1 MCQQEFEKKLTESFI
16 KKLQQC
22 VEQNL
27 TGPSTKV
34 LQDFIMCVLAVS
46 EIDGKFIQYHF
57 TPTNSAVYLLVSIL
71 STF

>member
-1 MCQQEFEKKLTESFI
+1 MCQQEFEKKLTESFL

-34 LQDFIMCVLAVS
+34 VQDFIMCVLAVS
-46 EIDGKFIQYHF
+46 EIDKKFIQYHF
-57 TPTNSAVYLLVSIL
+57 TSTNSTVYLLVSIL